1 MTEIELI
8 KGCIN
13 HSQTAQK
20 ELFYTYYAEMKN
32 LVQYYCKNEDD
43 VKSIVNQGFMD
54 VFTHIGEFK
63 QQAALKTWIKRIM
76 INRAIQFY
84 RQEKRNQERITSLDS
99 ENLLY
104 VDDIELADHGMQNLE
119 LKELLQM
126 IQALPFNERSVF
138 NMFVIEGYS
147 HREIG
152 LALDM
157 AEGTS
162 RWYLNNAK
170 KMLKA
175 QLIKLEKYERRGK
188 VKTNI

>member
-20 ELFYTYYAEMKN
+20 ELFYSYYAEMKN